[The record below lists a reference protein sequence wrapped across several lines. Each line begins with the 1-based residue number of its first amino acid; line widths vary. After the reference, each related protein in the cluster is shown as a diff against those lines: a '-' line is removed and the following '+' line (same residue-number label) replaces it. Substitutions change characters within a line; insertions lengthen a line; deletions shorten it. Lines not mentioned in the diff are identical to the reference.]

1 MFNHF
6 FNKLSLTLIL
16 VFFTFQSQSQNQNKA
31 WTLEDCIKYAFENN
45 IDIKKHQIIIQQN
58 ELILRQHKLNRLP
71 TIEATINNDLGWE
84 KDYDKD
90 ENVYSPLISSTS
102 SSYGIN
108 SSISLFNGFRVNNQV
123 SQANLDMQV
132 GNIHLESIK
141 ESLEIT
147 IIKAYL
153 DILYAQEEVNNIE
166 KQIETSKQ
174 ELQFAEERM
183 NLGYI
188 SKSDYLQIKSA
199 LASEKLS
206 LANAMSELELGKLSL
221 MQLMDLPASPDFTIV
236 SPDIS
241 QLINTARDLNP
252 DSVYNTALKT
262 KPQIKEAS
270 LIVKRNLYE
279 EKIARAD
286 LLPSINLSAGI
297 STEWNSN
304 NTFFNYRSQLNNEFS
319 PYVGLSLSIPIY
331 QKSQVIT
338 NIRIARLLVEDA
350 KIDEVNAKNIL
361 RKETELAIA
370 DFSSA
375 IIRYEASIEQ
385 YNAVIESYNVASEKF
400 RLGIL
405 NSIDFLIVKDD
416 LIRAESAL
424 LNTKFNLAFSN
435 KILDYYLGIPLVLS
449 E

>member
-6 FNKLSLTLIL
+6 FSKSSLTLIL
-16 VFFTFQSQSQNQNKA
+16 LFITFQSLSQSKA
-31 WTLEDCIKYAFENN
+31 WTLEDCINYAFGKN
-45 IDIKKHQIIIQQN
+45 IDIKKHQIVIQQN
-58 ELILRQHKLNRLP
+58 ELILRQYKFNRLP
-71 TIEATINNDLGWE
+71 TVEATINNNLGWE
-84 KDYDKD
+84 KDFDKD

-102 SSYGIN
+102 SAYGIN
-108 SSISLFNGFRVNNQV
+108 SSISLFNGFRINNQV
-123 SQANLDMQV
+123 SQASLDIQI
-132 GNIHLESIK
+132 GEIHLESIK

-147 IIKAYL
+147 VLNAYL
-153 DILYAQEEVNNIE
+153 NILYAQEEVNNIE

-183 NLGYI
+183 KLGYI

-206 LANAMSELELGKLSL
+206 LANAMSELEMGKLSL
-221 MQLMDLPASPDFTIV
+221 MQLMDLPATPDFTIV

-241 QLINTARDLNP
+241 QLINTARNINP
-252 DSVYNTALKT
+252 DSVYYTALNT

-270 LIVKRNLYE
+270 LFVKRNLFE
-279 EKIARAD
+279 EKIERAD
-286 LLPSINLSAGI
+286 LLPSLNLSAGL
-297 STEWNSN
+297 STGWNSN
-304 NTFFNYRSQLNNEFS
+304 NTFFNYSSQLNNEFS

-338 NIRIARLLVEDA
+338 NIRLARLLVEDA
-350 KIDEVNAKNIL
+350 QIDEINAKNKL
-361 RKETELAIA
+361 RKETEQAIA

-375 IIRYEASIEQ
+375 IIRYEASVEQ

-405 NSIDFLIVKDD
+405 NSVDFLIVKDD

-424 LNTKFNLAFSN
+424 LNTKFNLVFSN